1 MAKFNGTC
9 SGSSAAKYDVW
20 LYVKQN
26 SQDIENNKSNITV
39 KLNLQ
44 RNDGYSDSAYN
55 HNESSNSAAIKV
67 NNETKVSKTLAI
79 DTRNGVVVTL
89 ASWTG
94 DVSHKDDGTLSL
106 DLSGSFTISGTSLT
120 GGKVTAE
127 FTCTDIP
134 RASTL
139 TIAGSS
145 VVPGGSF
152 TFGISGVSSFK
163 HKITCK
169 IGSKVSQ
176 SDSFAAGT
184 AAGTITI
191 PEKWA
196 EYVTDEK
203 KTAITVVLATYKSSK
218 LIGSRRYSITFKIP
232 DTAEYK
238 PSFDVALTESG
249 APEGWNVY
257 LKGISKLTVS
267 IENQAYKAG
276 ASLKNI
282 SIKFDGLTKRK
293 NNSVFE
299 TLNAGEK
306 EVVVRVT
313 DSRGYYTEVTK
324 TITVCDYFPPS
335 IKIESVHRCDES
347 GEKKTDGSYLL
358 VNYTSRFCDVTVDDV
373 ALNTETK
380 SYSIRKKG
388 STTVTEE
395 GEVTEVSPIIIGAGN
410 VASQSGYEIVMAIS
424 DNVTG
429 DDDTFTIGTLG
440 IPFNIKKGGNGAA
453 FGCYAENDNELLV
466 AWNLKVL
473 GDLVYERLTVNQS
486 DELISEVRGVA
497 RWFPCLQVVFV
508 RMRFKLA
515 KNLEADKN
523 YTIGTF
529 ADKIPS
535 LYTPLNIS
543 IGTSAKQRGS
553 AAIASGTGELI
564 ISSDSDI
571 SSGTYIYISGT
582 YFAYRETE

>member
-9 SGSSAAKYDVW
+9 SGSSAAKYDIW

-26 SQDIENNKSNITV
+26 SQDIENNKSNITI

-55 HNESSNSAAIKV
+55 LNESSNSAAIKV
-67 NNETKVSKTLAI
+67 NGATKVSNTLTI

-94 DVSHKDDGTLSL
+94 DVSHTDDGTLTL

-139 TIAGSS
+139 TIADSS
-145 VVPGGSF
+145 VLPGGSF

-232 DTAEYK
+232 DSAEYK

-267 IENQAYKAG
+267 IENADYKAG
-276 ASLKNI
+276 ASLKSI

-299 TLNAGEK
+299 MLNAGEK
-306 EVVVRVT
+306 TVVVRVT
-313 DSRGYYTEVTK
+313 DSRGYHTEVTK
-324 TITVCDYFPPS
+324 TITVNNYFPPS
-335 IKIESVHRCDES
+335 IKIESVHRCDEN

-358 VNYTSRFCDVTVDDV
+358 VEYSSRFCDVTVDDT
-373 ALNTETK
+373 ALNIETK

-395 GEVTEVSPIIIGAGN
+395 GEVTEASPIIIGAGG

-424 DNVTG
+424 DLVTG
-429 DDDTFTIGTLG
+429 DDDTFTLGTAG
-440 IPFNIKKGGNGAA
+440 IPFNIKRGGNGAA

-466 AWNLKVL
+466 AWDLRVL
-473 GDLVYERLTVNQS
+473 GDLFYENSTVN
-486 DELISEVRGVA
+486 ISEELVSDKRGIA
-497 RWFPCLQVVFV
+497 RYIPCLEVVFV
-508 RMRFKLA
+508 RLRFTL
-515 KNLEADKN
+515 NQVLEADKN
-523 YTIGTF
+523 YTIATF

-543 IGTSAKQRGS
+543 IGTGVKQRGS

-564 ISSDSDI
+564 ISSDTDI
-571 SSGTYIYISGT
+571 PSGTYIYISGT

>member
-44 RNDGYSDSAYN
+44 RNDGYSNSAYN
-55 HNESSNSAAIKV
+55 LNEDENSAVIKV
-67 NNETKVSKTLAI
+67 NNTTKVSDTLTI

-94 DVSHKDDGTLSL
+94 DVSHNDDGTLSL

-218 LIGSRRYSITFKIP
+218 QIGR
-232 DTAEYK
+232 AH
-238 PSFDVALTESG
+238 V
-249 APEGWNVY
+249 
-257 LKGISKLTVS
+257 
-267 IENQAYKAG
+267 
-276 ASLKNI
+276 
-282 SIKFDGLTKRK
+282 
-293 NNSVFE
+293 
-299 TLNAGEK
+299 
-306 EVVVRVT
+306 
-313 DSRGYYTEVTK
+313 
-324 TITVCDYFPPS
+324 
-335 IKIESVHRCDES
+335 
-347 GEKKTDGSYLL
+347 
-358 VNYTSRFCDVTVDDV
+358 
-373 ALNTETK
+373 
-380 SYSIRKKG
+380 
-388 STTVTEE
+388 
-395 GEVTEVSPIIIGAGN
+395 
-410 VASQSGYEIVMAIS
+410 
-424 DNVTG
+424 
-429 DDDTFTIGTLG
+429 
-440 IPFNIKKGGNGAA
+440 
-453 FGCYAENDNELLV
+453 
-466 AWNLKVL
+466 
-473 GDLVYERLTVNQS
+473 
-486 DELISEVRGVA
+486 
-497 RWFPCLQVVFV
+497 
-508 RMRFKLA
+508 
-515 KNLEADKN
+515 
-523 YTIGTF
+523 
-529 ADKIPS
+529 
-535 LYTPLNIS
+535 
-543 IGTSAKQRGS
+543 
-553 AAIASGTGELI
+553 
-564 ISSDSDI
+564 
-571 SSGTYIYISGT
+571 
-582 YFAYRETE
+582 